1 MPAHLRIIAAF
12 FLVAGLISAAT
23 ALLAPSIFT
32 AAATAVVES
41 GEDGAEL
48 GATVLT
54 LTGRGLAIAG
64 AVFALPCL
72 ACGWGLVRRRPWSRW
87 LGIFLAALMVTQVP
101 IGTALGGYVLWV
113 LLSRRFE
120 PWFEP
125 GPIES
130 SIPPA

>member
-1 MPAHLRIIAAF
+1 MRTHLRIIAAF
-12 FLVAGLISAAT
+12 FLLAGVLCAAT
-23 ALLAPSIFT
+23 ALLAPAIFT
-32 AAATAVVES
+32 AAATVVEES
-41 GEDGAEL
+41 GDDGADL

-54 LTGRGLAIAG
+54 LTGRGLAVGG

-72 ACGWGLVRRRPWSRW
+72 VCAWGLIRRRPWSRW

-101 IGTALGGYVLWV
+101 IGTVMGGYILLV

-125 GPIES
+125 DTN
-130 SIPPA
+130 